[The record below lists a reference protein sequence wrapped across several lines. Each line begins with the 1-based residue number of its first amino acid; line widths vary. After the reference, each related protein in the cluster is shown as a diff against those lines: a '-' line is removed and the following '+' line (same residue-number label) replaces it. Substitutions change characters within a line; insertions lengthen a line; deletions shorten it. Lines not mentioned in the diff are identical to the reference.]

1 MKMRRLQPPGP
12 GTWLY
17 QPEPGYMHGQTQP
30 EALVRV
36 LFIEEATT
44 PET

>member
-1 MKMRRLQPPGP
+1 MKMRDETTPGP

-17 QPEPGYMHGQTQP
+17 QPEPGYMHGQIQP

-36 LFIEEATT
+36 RFIEEATT